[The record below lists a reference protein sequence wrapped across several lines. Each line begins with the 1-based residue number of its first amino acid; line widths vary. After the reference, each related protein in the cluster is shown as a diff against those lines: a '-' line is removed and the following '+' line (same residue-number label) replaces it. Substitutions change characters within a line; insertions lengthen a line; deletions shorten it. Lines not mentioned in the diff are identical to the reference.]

1 MINGGSEGGN
11 NWIFELISVA
21 QTLHRFF
28 LPAAIVFI
36 DVVCKVIGS
45 LTHITNVSDITV
57 SQIL

>member
-11 NWIFELISVA
+11 NWICELISVA
-21 QTLHRFF
+21 QTLYRFF

-45 LTHITNVSDITV
+45 FDSHY
-57 SQIL
+57 